1 MRFTVSHPGDR
12 TTGIPAETAVV
23 DVNVEIY
30 AAEIRGDYISQ
41 INDAL
46 LSCFGQLWMT
56 PLVRVSH
63 SPIEKIPF
71 NLIEPL
77 QHGDQHQIGQ
87 ALPSCHGVQ
96 YEEEAAA
103 TGSA

>member
-1 MRFTVSHPGDR
+1 MKFTVSHPGDR
-12 TTGIPAETAVV
+12 ATGIPAETVVV
-23 DVNVEIY
+23 DVNVEVY
-30 AAEIRGDYISQ
+30 SAEIRGDYISQ

-46 LSCFGQLWMT
+46 LNCFGQLWMT

-71 NLIEPL
+71 NVIEPL
-77 QHGDQHQIGQ
+77 QHGDQHQTGQ
-87 ALPSCHGVQ
+87 ALTSCQDVQ
-96 YEEEAAA
+96 FEEEAAT